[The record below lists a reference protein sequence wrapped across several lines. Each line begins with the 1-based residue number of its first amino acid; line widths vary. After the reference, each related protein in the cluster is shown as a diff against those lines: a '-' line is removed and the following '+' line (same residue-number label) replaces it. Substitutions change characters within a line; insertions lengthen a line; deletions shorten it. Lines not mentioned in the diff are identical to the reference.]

1 MMNDNWLD
9 IILNI
14 SVWSVAKVLMLIAL
28 VIYLIFAVVV
38 IRQVSVMT
46 KVVSG
51 RLNIPLRLISWA
63 HLIFT
68 LLVIIL
74 SIVIL

>member
-9 IILNI
+9 MIMNI
-14 SVWSVAKVLMLIAL
+14 SVWSVAKAIILLAL
-28 VIYLIFAVVV
+28 VIYLIFAIVV
-38 IRQVSVMT
+38 IRQVNAMT

-51 RLNIPLRLISWA
+51 QLNVPLKLLSWA

-68 LLVIIL
+68 LLVIVL